1 MALMEAFVVIK
12 ASLAPLKKG
21 LSLAKA
27 AVSKAM
33 AAMQATI
40 NKMVSIS
47 KKAFLGLAAVMGLT
61 SWAAIKQEK
70 SEYMLAAALK
80 ATGEYTDEAFE
91 KFKLFA
97 SSIQQVTVY
106 GDEDTL
112 MLMKLMKSLGVT
124 SDKLEEATKM
134 AIGMAAAT
142 DRDVKSMAMYIALA
156 IQGETTML
164 RRYIPALKKCTDK
177 TKELGII
184 TKFAADGFKMAR
196 AEADITSGALKQMK
210 NVLGDVAETIG
221 KPFLD
226 NIKKT
231 AIKIKDWSLAH
242 QEAIGRVAESFDRIL
257 ELVVKVLG
265 KFLAPMIDKLSKLA
279 KKFAGFT
286 TESRIKETIIDIAEW
301 ADKVW
306 LRIKTLWDLI
316 TDLWSGDRFE
326 SALKYG
332 LDKALA
338 QFEVWG
344 KQLKILAVGTAKI
357 AGNAFSNQYAASIA
371 KMLTRFATPKGLLGK
386 AAGVSPLLTLGRMGM
401 YKTAGGLL
409 EAAKT
414 GKAKVPGFEELL
426 KQAGQITPREIT
438 MPSVLKDALDKYSST
453 IDKESN
459 LIEEKWDQ
467 LRREIQLTEKQ
478 AKIAEEE
485 AIAGKG
491 VTPGAAGI
499 SSKVGFVGLTEAWK
513 MMATGLTA
521 KKDPV
526 VIEQKKTTQAIQE
539 NNRIQKLSLIAM
551 QSVEKNIKNVGMVG
565 P

>member
-1 MALMEAFVVIK
+1 MALLEAFVVIK
-12 ASLAPLKKG
+12 ASLAPLKRG

-33 AAMQATI
+33 AAIQSSI

-47 KKAFLGLAAVMGLT
+47 KKALLGLAAVMGIA

-70 SEYMLAAALK
+70 AEYLLAAALK
-80 ATGEYTDEAFE
+80 ATGEYTDIAFE
-91 KFKLFA
+91 KFKAFA

-177 TKELGII
+177 TKELEII
-184 TKFAADGFKMAR
+184 TKFAADGFKIAR
-196 AEADITSGALKQMK
+196 AEAEITSGALTQMK
-210 NVLGDVAETIG
+210 NVIGDVAETIG

-226 NIKKT
+226 NITKT
-231 AIKIKDWSLAH
+231 AKRIKDWSLAH
-242 QEAIGRVAESFDRIL
+242 QDAIGKVAESFDRIL
-257 ELVVKVLG
+257 EISVKVLG
-265 KFLAPMIDKLSKLA
+265 KFFAPMIAKLGELA

-286 TESRIKETIIDIAEW
+286 SESKIKETIIDIAAW
-301 ADKVW
+301 ADKIW
-306 LRIKTLWDLI
+306 SRIKTLWNLI
-316 TDLWSGDRFE
+316 TDLWSGDRFK

-344 KQLKILAVGTAKI
+344 KQLKILALGTAKI
-357 AGNAFSNQYAASIA
+357 VGTAFSNNYAKVVSE
-371 KMLTRFATPKGLLGK
+371 KFTKLATPKSLFGKAFGITPVGLLARASLYK
-386 AAGVSPLLTLGRMGM
+386 AAS
-401 YKTAGGLL
+401 KTAD
-409 EAAKT
+409 AAGARPT
-414 GKAKVPGFEELL
+414 APGFGELM
-426 KQAGQITPREIT
+426 KKAGRVTPREIA
-438 MPSVLKDALDKYSST
+438 MPSILKDALDKYSST

-459 LIEEKWDQ
+459 LIDEKWDQ
-467 LRREIQLTEKQ
+467 LRKEIQLTDKQ
-478 AKIAEEE
+478 AKTAEKE
-485 AIAGKG
+485 AEGIKTATGK
-491 VTPGAAGI
+491 TGI
-499 SSKVGFVGLTEAWK
+499 PSKVGFVGLTEAWK
-513 MMATGLTA
+513 MMASGLTA

-526 VIEQKKTTQAIQE
+526 VIEQKKTTQAINE
-539 NNRIQKLSLIAM
+539 NNRIQKLSLAAM
-551 QSVEKNIKNVGMVG
+551 QSVERNIKNVGMVG